1 MAKRPAAAP
10 EGDDRR
16 LHIKRG
22 EKIQFPV
29 PAKHP
34 LARFQRMTPV
44 RTAADVYDFLKLWE
58 KVAEASELPPA
69 SPATLVRRLK
79 KEKVKV
85 LSLSTSTFRVDSG
98 AVVTLNNPLIQLEFD
113 DVRIAGDLVANGELV
128 LKCTTLTMA

>member
-1 MAKRPAAAP
+1 MAKRPAATP
-10 EGDDRR
+10 KRDERT

-22 EKIQFPV
+22 QKIEFPV
-29 PAKHP
+29 AAKHP

-44 RTAADVYDFLKLWE
+44 RSADDVYDFLKLWE

-79 KEKVKV
+79 KENIKV
-85 LSLSTSTFRVDSG
+85 LSLSTSTLRVDSG
-98 AVVTLNNPLIQLEFD
+98 AVVTLSNPLIQLEFD
-113 DVRIAGDLVANGELV
+113 EIRIAGDVVANGELV